1 MTESMH
7 PLLQGEPHPLKGSSA
22 GMPTPPPWPKLA
34 LGIDWESPQKQF
46 GTSLR
51 DFFTGPR
58 PDKEE
63 KGPIDRVFRVQ
74 WIRGKLPGRALL
86 ASCLWHALA
95 IWLLT
100 SPIWGFLQAVR
111 PTLAPVQIEYTLY
124 DPQDLPRILLP
135 AATAKPSPPP
145 KKPDDASE
153 LPPERGADAYHPRQT
168 ILSIPVRVTHPHQ
181 TLIEPDAPP
190 TPPKVVPQL
199 PNIVQ
204 WTEKAQPK
212 LQIPVTPTAVAPV
225 IQRKTVRDVAVPEVA
240 NAEKNTGPLNI
251 ASSPVT
257 IARPQIPLNP
267 MSAPVARERPT
278 QANPTAAPEIG
289 ASSESDANL
298 RRLIALS
305 ATPGPPAPEVNV
317 PEGNLA
323 ARISMGPAGTKPGA
337 PGGAEHGSSGA
348 SEGSGASAT
357 GAAAGTTGSSAGA
370 NSAGNLAGASAG
382 GGAGSLP
389 AAISISGGSGS
400 AGGGGIAPAGIRSG
414 RLNLKPMAPIE
425 PAANAPKSAAEIAAF
440 DPSLPPEKILSG
452 KEVYTLHVN
461 LPNLT
466 SAAGS
471 WILNFAQLDEDTRPP
486 FRPKG
491 QLSGPEPIAKAD
503 PEYPPEMIKE
513 HVHGEVVLYAII
525 RKDGSVDSIQIVR
538 GLEPQLDRN
547 AISALAKW
555 KFRPGA
561 RAGVPV
567 DLEAVVHIPF
577 LYQNPREY

>member
-1 MTESMH
+1 MH
-7 PLLQGEPHPLKGSSA
+7 PLLRGEPHPLNGSIEEL
-22 GMPTPPPWPKLA
+22 PPYSRLPRLD
-34 LGIDWESPQKQF
+34 LGIDWESPRHEF
-46 GTSLR
+46 VTSLR
-51 DFFTGPR
+51 CFFTGPR
-58 PDKEE
+58 PVKDGET
-63 KGPIDRVFRVQ
+63 PDDRVLRVY
-74 WIRGKLPGRALL
+74 WIRGKLPGRAFL
-86 ASCLWHALA
+86 ASCLWHVLA

-100 SPIWGFLQAVR
+100 SPIWGFLPTVR

-124 DPQDLPRILLP
+124 YPQDLPRILLP
-135 AATAKPSPPP
+135 SAAAKPSPPP
-145 KKPDDASE
+145 KRPDDASQI
-153 LPPERGADAYHPRQT
+153 PPERGADTYHPRQT
-168 ILSIPVRVTHPHQ
+168 ILSTPVRVTHPRQ
-181 TLIEPDAPP
+181 TLIEPEAPP
-190 TPPKVVPQL
+190 TPPKVLPQL
-199 PNIVQ
+199 PNVVQ
-204 WTEKAQPK
+204 WAEKAPPK
-212 LQIPVTPTAVAPV
+212 LEIPLTPTATAPV
-225 IQRKTVRDVAVPEVA
+225 IQRKTVRNVAVPEVA

-251 ASSPVT
+251 ASSPVA

-278 QANPTAAPEIG
+278 QANPAAAPEIG
-289 ASSESDANL
+289 ASSESNANL

-317 PEGNLA
+317 PEANLA

-337 PGGAEHGSSGA
+337 PSGAEHGSSGA
-348 SEGSGASAT
+348 SEGSGASAM
-357 GAAAGTTGSSAGA
+357 GAPAGA
-370 NSAGNLAGASAG
+370 GGSPTAADSAGNVAGVSAG

-389 AAISISGGSGS
+389 AAISISGGSGG
-400 AGGGGIAPAGIRSG
+400 AGGGGIAPAGIRPG
-414 RLNLKPMAPIE
+414 RLSLKPTAPLE
-425 PAANAPKSAAEIAAF
+425 PAVNAPKSAADIAAF

-491 QLSGPEPIAKAD
+491 QLSGPEPVAKAD

-547 AISALAKW
+547 AIAALAKW
-555 KFRPGA
+555 KFRPGT

-577 LYQNPREY
+577 LYQNPRDY

>member
-1 MTESMH
+1 MTEAMH
-7 PLLQGEPHPLKGSSA
+7 PFLQGDPHPLKGSIEEL
-22 GMPTPPPWPKLA
+22 PPYSRLPRLD
-34 LGIDWESPQKQF
+34 LGIDWESPAKEF
-46 GTSLR
+46 RTSVW
-51 DFFTGPR
+51 DFFAGPR
-58 PDKEE
+58 PLRDSEL
-63 KGPIDRVFRVQ
+63 PPDRVLRVD
-74 WIRGKLPGRALL
+74 WIRGKLPGRAFL

-100 SPIWGFLQAVR
+100 SPIWGFLPAVR
-111 PTLAPVQIEYTLY
+111 ATLAPVQIEYTLY

-135 AATAKPSPPP
+135 SAAAKPSPPP
-145 KKPDDASE
+145 KKPDDASQ

-168 ILSIPVRVTHPHQ
+168 ILSIPVRVTHPRQ

-204 WTEKAQPK
+204 WTEKAPPK
-212 LQIPVTPTAVAPV
+212 LQIPVSPTAAAPV

-251 ASSPVT
+251 ASSPVA

-267 MSAPVARERPT
+267 MSAPAARERPT

-348 SEGSGASAT
+348 SEGGGASAM
-357 GAAAGTTGSSAGA
+357 GAAAGAAGSSTGA
-370 NSAGNLAGASAG
+370 NSAGNLAGASAV

-389 AAISISGGSGS
+389 AAISISGGSNGV
-400 AGGGGIAPAGIRSG
+400 GGGGGATAGIRPG
-414 RLNLKPMAPIE
+414 RLNLKPMAPLE
-425 PAANAPKSAAEIAAF
+425 RGASAPKTAAEIAAF

-466 SAAGS
+466 SASGS
-471 WILNFAQLDEDTRPP
+471 WILNFAQLDEDTHPP

-547 AISALAKW
+547 AIAALAKW

-577 LYQNPREY
+577 LYQNPRDY

>member
-1 MTESMH
+1 MPESMQS
-7 PLLQGEPHPLKGSSA
+7 LFQGDPHPLKGSIEEL
-22 GMPTPPPWPKLA
+22 PPYSRLPRLD
-34 LGIDWESPQKQF
+34 LGIDWESPAKEF
-46 GTSLR
+46 RTSVR
-51 DFFTGPR
+51 DFFAGPR
-58 PDKEE
+58 PLKDSDL
-63 KGPIDRVFRVQ
+63 PPDRVLRVD
-74 WIRGKLPGRALL
+74 WIRGKLPGRAFV
-86 ASCLWHALA
+86 ASCLWHVLA
-95 IWLLT
+95 IWVMT
-100 SPIWGFLQAVR
+100 SPIWVFFPETR
-111 PTLAPVQIEYTLY
+111 STLAPVQIEYNLY

-135 AATAKPSPPP
+135 AARAKPSPPP
-145 KKPDDASE
+145 KKPDDANRQ
-153 LPPERGADAYHPRQT
+153 PPERGADAYHPRQT
-168 ILSIPVRVTHPHQ
+168 ILSIPVHVTHPRQ

-204 WTEKAQPK
+204 WTAKAPPK
-212 LQIPVTPTAVAPV
+212 LQIPVMPTAAAPV
-225 IQRKTVRDVAVPEVA
+225 IQRKTVREVAVPEVA
-240 NAEKNTGPLNI
+240 NAEKNAGPLNI
-251 ASSPVT
+251 ASSPVA

-267 MSAPVARERPT
+267 TSAPVARERPT
-278 QANPTAAPEIG
+278 QTDPTAAPEIG
-289 ASSESDANL
+289 ASSQSDANL

-305 ATPGPPAPEVNV
+305 ATPGPAAPQVEV

-348 SEGSGASAT
+348 SEGA
-357 GAAAGTTGSSAGA
+357 GAAATGTAAGAAGSSTAANGA
-370 NSAGNLAGASAG
+370 

-389 AAISISGGSGS
+389 AAISISGGTNGV
-400 AGGGGIAPAGIRSG
+400 GGGGSPTAGIRRG
-414 RLNLKPMAPIE
+414 RLNLKPMAPLE
-425 PAANAPKSAAEIAAF
+425 RGAGAPKTAAEIEAF
-440 DPSLPPEKILSG
+440 DPGLPPEKILSG

-491 QLSGPEPIAKAD
+491 ELSGPEPLSKAD
-503 PEYPPEMIKE
+503 PEYPEEMIKE

-525 RKDGSVDSIQIVR
+525 RKDGSVDSIQVVR
-538 GLEPQLDRN
+538 SLEPQLDRN
-547 AISALAKW
+547 AIAALEKW

-577 LYQNPREY
+577 LYQNPRDY